1 MIRTMR
7 TITVLAALTLVGCA
21 STPIEAIVTEQQL
34 AGWKV
39 GSQHDSGRGKGT
51 IVELVPVAESIDAW
65 RHLGTIQFFEGE
77 RRSPE
82 TIMAAM
88 ESTMRSRCPNTT
100 EWRVISAEPHS
111 IVYEWR
117 IHSCVGQDDQSE
129 ISRILEGNDGLHR
142 IAYTEK
148 SENMDPSNRAFWMA
162 ALQKAYVAK
171 GDPAHPITLVPK

>member
-1 MIRTMR
+1 MR
-7 TITVLAALTLVGCA
+7 IILVLTALAIVGCA

-34 AGWKV
+34 VGWKV
-39 GSQHDSGRGKGT
+39 GNQHDSGRGKGT
-51 IVELVPVAESIDAW
+51 IVELVPVAESIDDW

-77 RRSPE
+77 HRSPE
-82 TIMAAM
+82 AM
-88 ESTMRSRCPNTT
+88 MTALESRMRSRCPDTT

-117 IHSCVGQDDQSE
+117 IHSCAGQDDQSE

-148 SENMDPSNRAFWMA
+148 GDSMDPTNRAFWMA

-171 GDPAHPITLVPK
+171 GGPAHPITLVPK